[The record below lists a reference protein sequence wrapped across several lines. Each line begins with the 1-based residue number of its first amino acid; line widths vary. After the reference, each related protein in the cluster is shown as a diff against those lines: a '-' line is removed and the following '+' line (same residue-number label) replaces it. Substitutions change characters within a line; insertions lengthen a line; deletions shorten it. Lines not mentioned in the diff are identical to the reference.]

1 VAVDAA
7 PGGDMKTL
15 QTHFEFEIE
24 LPAVRAV
31 SLGSRVYVRFEHG
44 SDTIAEQAWRALRQL
59 FLRSL
64 TV

>member
-1 VAVDAA
+1 L
-7 PGGDMKTL
+7 KTL

-24 LPAVRAV
+24 LPAVRTV
-31 SLGSRVYVRFEHG
+31 GLGSRVYVRFEHG
-44 SDTIAEQAWRALRQL
+44 TDTIAEQAWRALRQL